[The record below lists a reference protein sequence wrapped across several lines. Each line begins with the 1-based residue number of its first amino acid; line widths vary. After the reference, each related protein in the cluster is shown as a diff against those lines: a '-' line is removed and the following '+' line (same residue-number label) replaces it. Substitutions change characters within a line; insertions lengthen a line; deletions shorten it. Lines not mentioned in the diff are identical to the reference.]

1 MSNELC
7 QRIATELERRMIESG
22 MPSVAFAIAQDGK
35 IVHEQGLGYADR
47 EKKTPTSTQTLYPIA
62 SVTKTFTGMAIM
74 KLVDRGLVDLDQPI
88 NNYLAPEGQVP
99 VWIGEPK
106 DVTVRRVANHSAGMP
121 TYARSYRA
129 GEKISLDESITRYA
143 NVVAPPGERYGYSNI
158 GYAVL
163 ARLIERVSGLS
174 YAEFIEREIFR
185 PLGMQHAYVGLP
197 LADNPLCATI
207 YDWED
212 KPVIPDGR
220 LQATDHQSASSAL
233 CSVHDLISLGL
244 FHLGHLQPGQ
254 TQVISPKSV
263 AAMQSLTF
271 PMNPGRSSDFNVHHE
286 SIYGIGWVLDN
297 DELGVRVSH
306 AGGMDGCA
314 SKLLIMPKERLVIAL
329 LSNVFN
335 KALYALENNI
345 LSHWLPGYTERLEAY
360 RARTAAMPEHLPA
373 SPELQ
378 AKLPGKW
385 RGAIHTY
392 EGKIPLELSFT
403 SATEGQVQF
412 LEPRHEPSPTPLKDL
427 KLIGTRLI
435 AGFAGVIHTSD
446 IDTRVRLP
454 GHTLRLDLTLRGQ
467 RLCGLIYSH
476 RGNVLN
482 HWVDLSREV

>member
-7 QRIATELERRMIESG
+7 QRIASELERRMIESG
-22 MPSVAFAIAQDGK
+22 MPSVAFAIAHDGK

-47 EKKTPTSTQTLYPIA
+47 EKKIPTSPQTLYPIA
-62 SVTKTFTGMAIM
+62 SVTKTLTCMAIM

-88 NNYLAPEGQVP
+88 NKYLAPEAPVP
-99 VWIGEPK
+99 VWIGRAE

-121 TYARSYRA
+121 TYSRNFRA

-143 NVVAPPGERYGYSNI
+143 NVVAPPGERYVYSNI

-174 YAEFIEREIFR
+174 YATFIEREIFR

-197 LADNPLCATI
+197 STDDPRCATI

-212 KPVIPDGR
+212 KPFTPEG
-220 LQATDHQSASSAL
+220 LLATDHQSASSAL
-233 CSVHDLISLGL
+233 CSVHDLITLGL

-254 TQVISPKSV
+254 SQVISARSV

-271 PMNPGRSSDFNVHHE
+271 PINPGKSLDVNVHHE
-286 SIYGIGWVLDN
+286 SSYGIGWVLDN

-314 SKLLIMPKERLVIAL
+314 SKLLIMPRERLVIAL

-335 KALYALENNI
+335 KTLYTLENDI
-345 LSHWLPGYTERLEAY
+345 LSLWLPGYSERLAAY
-360 RARTAAMPEHLPA
+360 RARTAAMPDQLPA

-378 AKLPGKW
+378 MKLPGKW

-392 EGKIPLELSFT
+392 EGTIPLALSFT

-412 LEPRHEPSPTPLKDL
+412 LDPRHEPGLTALKDL
-427 KLIGTRLI
+427 KLIGMRLI

-446 IDTRVRLP
+446 TDARVRLP
-454 GHTLRLDLTLRGQ
+454 GHTLKLDLTLRGQ

-476 RGNVLN
+476 RGNILN
-482 HWVDLSREV
+482 HWVDLSRED